1 MESNSNNKIKEKT
14 SVHPA
19 SYIIR
24 FLAVPFGLLLCY
36 GAFQKVS
43 MTNMAFSIDHW
54 GMLITGILLVITPF
68 IMNRFL
74 SMVLISTGV
83 FTVVNLLSPDFQSW
97 MNLVLFIAITLLLFK
112 PYPIWLRVIMQ
123 LICIGIIGV
132 CLWCVYQDFYSGIEH
147 FVTTGKL
154 NNEFLANRIKI
165 YIPGDFS
172 YYAAVV
178 FIIISIRQH
187 TPAKSEG

>member
-1 MESNSNNKIKEKT
+1 MERNSNNKIKEKT
-14 SVHPA
+14 NLKPA

-54 GMLITGILLVITPF
+54 GTLITGILLVITPF

-74 SMVLISTGV
+74 SIILISTGV
-83 FTVVNLLSPDFQSW
+83 FTIVNLLNPDFQSW
-97 MNLVLFIAITLLLFK
+97 MNLILFIATTLLLFR
-112 PYPIWLRVIMQ
+112 PYPICLRIIIQ
-123 LICIGIIGV
+123 ILCLGIIGV
-132 CLWCVYQDFYSGIEH
+132 CLWCVYQDFYKGIEH
-147 FVTTGKL
+147 FVVTGKL
-154 NNEFLANRIKI
+154 TDEFLANRIKI

-172 YYAAVV
+172 YYMSIV

-187 TPAKSEG
+187 TPIKSKN